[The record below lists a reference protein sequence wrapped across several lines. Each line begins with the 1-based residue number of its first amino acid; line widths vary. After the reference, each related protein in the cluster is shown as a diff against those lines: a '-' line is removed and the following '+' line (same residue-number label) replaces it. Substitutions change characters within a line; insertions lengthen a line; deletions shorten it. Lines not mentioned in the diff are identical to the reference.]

1 MSIAEAL
8 LIALAALGAGTINTL
23 VGSGSLITFPTL
35 LIFGYPPL
43 VANISNNVGLVPG
56 GASGAWGYRHEL
68 HGARPM
74 LLRLVPMSVLG
85 SVLGAVLL
93 LTLPERAF
101 DAIVP
106 VLVILGIV
114 LVLAGPRLSAAIA
127 AHPHGPMSPAR
138 ARVMQGGVFAA
149 GIYGGYFGAAQ
160 GVILMGLLSSL
171 STEPLQRLN
180 GYKNVLA
187 TVANLVATLVFLTF
201 ALQHVRWGVVALIA
215 VGSSLGGLL
224 GAKVGRRL
232 PPAALRAVIVVVGVV
247 AVVKLVWFD

>member
-1 MSIAEAL
+1 MSILEAV
-8 LIALAALGAGTINTL
+8 LITLAALGAGTINTL

-68 HGARPM
+68 HGARAM
-74 LLRLVPMSVLG
+74 LLRLVPMAVLG
-85 SVLGAVLL
+85 SVVGAMLL
-93 LTLPERAF
+93 LTLPQSAF

-106 VLVILGIV
+106 VLVIVGIV
-114 LVLAGPRLSAAIA
+114 LVVAGPRISAAVA
-127 AHPHGPMSPAR
+127 SHPHGPMSPAR
-138 ARVMQGGVFAA
+138 ERVMQGGVFGA

-171 STEPLQRLN
+171 SNEPLQRLN

-187 TVANLVATLVFLTF
+187 TVANLVAALVFLVF
-201 ALQHVRWGVVALIA
+201 ALEHVRWSVVGLIA

-232 PPAALRAVIVVVGVV
+232 PPAVLRGVIVVVGVV
-247 AVVKLVWFD
+247 AVIKLIWFD